1 LSERVIVVGS
11 GPGGLAAAWRLR
23 AAGHP
28 VRILEK
34 DPKVGGRM
42 QSTLK
47 DGFVV
52 DRAAQIIPDAYK
64 NILGIVAEAGLQDE
78 LVRGGSIIG
87 FAKPGGIHY
96 LDSDRLYSSAAR
108 TRLLSPK
115 SKLMMLR
122 LLRDARKLDPL
133 MSYEDLSVASAYDTE
148 TAEAY
153 AARRV
158 TPEIAEYVID
168 GAIRAILGTRAK
180 DVSVLEFFFS
190 FSKVFGTTLWNF
202 RNGMGSYPEKLAA
215 TFDDVQLNAEV
226 LSVEERPD
234 GVTVTWRDGDGH
246 DHVEEAAGCVIAV
259 PADRAAALHTGLD
272 PWRREFLEN
281 VRYTTTVSINAG
293 LSSPPAGVPGFVV
306 QVPPSVDDDLMCVV
320 MEHNKAPEHVPTGK
334 GGLTTFTMHEAARR
348 LLEYDDDRIADEVL
362 AHTEGVIG
370 KLPDVEWVLVN
381 RWTFVCV
388 RTYPGYYKE
397 VGRFQALRRE
407 HDRRVQLA
415 GDFYSS
421 SNANTATAAGEAAAR
436 DLIASLAGT
445 PAGLS
450 GVAR

>member
-1 LSERVIVVGS
+1 MGA

-34 DPKVGGRM
+34 DAKVGGRM
-42 QSTLK
+42 QTTIK

-52 DRAAQIIPDAYK
+52 DRAAQIIPDAYT
-64 NILGIVAEAGLQDE
+64 NILGIVSEAAMTDE
-78 LVRGGSIIG
+78 LVKGGSIIG

-96 LDSDRLYSSAAR
+96 LDSDRLYSSAAK
-108 TRLLSPK
+108 TRLLSPR

-122 LLRDARKLDPL
+122 LLRDAKRLEPL
-133 MSYEDLSVASAYDTE
+133 MSYEDLSIASEYDTE
-148 TAEAY
+148 TAAEY

-168 GAIRAILGTRAK
+168 GAIRAILGTRAR
-180 DVSVLEFFFS
+180 DVSMLEFFFS
-190 FSKVFGTTLWNF
+190 FSKVFGSTLWNF
-202 RNGMGSYPEKLAA
+202 RDGMGSYPETLA
-215 TFDDVQLNAEV
+215 TRFDDIQLNAEV
-226 LSVEERPD
+226 LSVEEAGD
-234 GVTVTWRDGDGH
+234 GVTVTWRDADGA
-246 DHVEEAAGCVIAV
+246 DHVETAAGCVIAV
-259 PADRAAALHTGLD
+259 PADRAAALHPGLD
-272 PWRREFLEN
+272 EWRRSFLEN

-293 LSSPPAGVPGFVV
+293 LSAPPPGVPGFVV

-320 MEHNKAPEHVPTGK
+320 LEHNKAPEHVPAGK

-348 LLEYDDDRIADEVL
+348 LLEKTDEEVADEVL
-362 AHTEGVIG
+362 AHTEGIIG

-407 HDRRVQLA
+407 RDRRVQLA

-436 DLIASLAGT
+436 DLIATLGRPTAPTAAASRGA
-445 PAGLS
+445 S
-450 GVAR
+450 R